1 MTTKNDFTPEEW
13 KTVVAAPLV
22 ASLYITMAS
31 PSLFGSFSEVMTA
44 TSALVKAAQEPSDNA
59 LRNAILAEFKE
70 MDTARGAQPKVES
83 RDQASVL
90 TELGGELAAAVT
102 LINDKAD
109 PAEALQVRQSIYD
122 LAVKTANASKEGGFL
137 GIGAVRVNEAE
148 TNALAEL
155 ARILDVTPSA

>member
-13 KTVVAAPLV
+13 QTVVAAPLV

-31 PSLFGSFSEVMTA
+31 PSLFGSFSEVMAA
-44 TSALVKAAQEPSDNA
+44 TDALVKAAQEPSDNA
-59 LRNAILAEFKE
+59 LRNAILAEFTAT
-70 MDTARGAQPKVES
+70 DTASAAQPQVES

-90 TELGGELAAAVT
+90 NELGGKLAAAVA
-102 LINDKAD
+102 LINAKAD
-109 PAEALQVRQSIYD
+109 PTEALQVRQSIYD

-155 ARILDVTPSA
+155 ARVLEVTPLA